1 MLYYVNREI
10 FRLGVHIRLHGL
22 EIAQWFRNAIVN
34 ENCNYLESLGLD
46 GVHTLDDLHLGVGG
60 ADEQREEDDADQT
73 LSRHK
78 KKFNLKTSF
87 CRILSSFFIYCYVL
101 CYRPSNCK
109 TCYIILE
116 IYCYYIGYLSHIP
129 ILLLPSFSCSSFHNN
144 PSSRG
149 ISF

>member
-10 FRLGVHIRLHGL
+10 FRLGVHVRLHGL

-78 KKFNLKTSF
+78 KKIQSQNLF
-87 CRILSSFFIYCYVL
+87 FRILSSFFIYCYVL
-101 CYRPSNCK
+101 CYHQTAK
-109 TCYIILE
+109 HFVITLE
-116 IYCYYIGYLSHIP
+116 IHCYYIGDLSHIP
-129 ILLLPSFSCSSFHNN
+129 ILLLPSFSCPSFHNN
-144 PSSRG
+144 LSFRG